1 MVSQPV
7 PGIVSVMVP
16 AAVKICP
23 PKVYGNSLAQTERLT
38 VEVSNGSSVT
48 LIVLIVSQ
56 PIRGIVSMMVPAAL
70 KICPPKVYGNSLAQ
84 TERLTVEVSNG
95 SSVTLIVLIV
105 SQPVPGIVSVMV
117 PAAVKICPPKV
128 YGNSLAQT
136 ERLTVEVSNGSSVT
150 LIVLIVSQPIR
161 GIVSMMVP
169 AALKICPPKVYGNSL
184 AQTER
189 LTVEVSNGSSVT
201 LIVLIVSQPVP
212 GIVSVMVPA
221 ALKIC
226 PPKVYGN
233 SLAQTERLT
242 VVVSNGSS
250 VTLIV
255 LMVSQPVPGI
265 VSVMVPAALKIC
277 PPKVYGNSLAQT
289 ERLTVVVSNGSS
301 VTLIVLMVSQSVP
314 GIVSV
319 MVPAALKIC
328 PPKVYGNSLA
338 QTERLTVVVSNG
350 SSVTL
355 IVLKV
360 SQPPVVEATVSVRE
374 PTPLNTCPPKV

>member
-1 MVSQPV
+1 MF
-7 PGIVSVMVP
+7 
-16 AAVKICP
+16 
-23 PKVYGNSLAQTERLT
+23 T
-38 VEVSNGSSVT
+38 VEVSNGSWVT
-48 LIVLIVSQ
+48 LIVL
-56 PIRGIVSMMVPAAL
+56 M
-70 KICPPKVYGNSLAQ
+70 
-84 TERLTVEVSNG
+84 
-95 SSVTLIVLIV
+95 V

-289 ERLTVVVSNGSS
+289 R
-301 VTLIVLMVSQSVP
+301 
-314 GIVSV
+314 
-319 MVPAALKIC
+319 
-328 PPKVYGNSLA
+328 
-338 QTERLTVVVSNG
+338 R
-350 SSVTL
+350 
-355 IVLKV
+355 
-360 SQPPVVEATVSVRE
+360 
-374 PTPLNTCPPKV
+374 